1 MRQAALLAL
10 LLGLGAALSL
20 TTGPRALGLSDFH
33 TALTAYDP
41 HDPAHVTLMAI
52 RLPRLVAGLIAGAA
66 LGVAGTVMQTLTR
79 NPLADPGIL
88 GINAGAAFALLLG
101 AAVFGRADQAAI
113 ALFAFPGAA
122 LASVAVFAL
131 GGGLRGDAGP
141 VRLTLAGAALNALLL
156 SMVTAMVLVRQE
168 SLDILRFWVA
178 GSLTEAVYRPVAQ
191 MALLACTGAA
201 LALLIAP
208 LIEALSMGADMAR
221 GLGTRPA
228 RVQAGGLLAVTLT
241 TGAAVAIAGPVAFL
255 GLMAPHLARPLAGA
269 SLRAQLGTSAAL
281 GALILTLADVAGRI
295 ILAPGEVRAGI
306 MVALLGGPVF
316 VWIARRLRPGA
327 MA

>member
-1 MRQAALLAL
+1 MRVTLLLAL
-10 LLGLGAALSL
+10 LLGLAAALSL
-20 TTGPRALGLSDFH
+20 TTGPRALDLADFV

-41 HDPAHVTLMAI
+41 YDPAHVTLMAI

-101 AAVFGRADQAAI
+101 ATALGRSDQAAI

-131 GGGLRGDAGP
+131 GGGMRGDAGP

-156 SMVTAMVLVRQE
+156 SLVTGMVLVRQE

-178 GSLTEAVYRPVAQ
+178 GSLTEAVYRPVAE
-191 MALLACTGAA
+191 MAFLALAGAV

-208 LIEALSMGADMAR
+208 LIEALSMGADVAR

-241 TGAAVAIAGPVAFL
+241 TGAAVVIAGPIAFL
-255 GLMAPHLARPLAGA
+255 GLMAPHLARNVSGA
-269 SLRAQLGTSAAL
+269 ALRAQLGVSAAL

-295 ILAPGEVRAGI
+295 ILAPGGVRAGI
-306 MVALLGGPVF
+306 MVALLGGP
-316 VWIARRLRPGA
+316 
-327 MA
+327 